1 VRYVAVGIGRNQQ
14 GSGMIDDDG
23 FGTFMIL
30 IFVAFGVFTVAVIVG
45 MVVAWRKNAR
55 ALRAGG
61 LDPWT
66 AEAQLATR
74 VANSQMLSPAAQPTT
89 LEQRLAE
96 VDDLARRGVI
106 SADELAA
113 ARARILGD

>member
-1 VRYVAVGIGRNQQ
+1 VPDESTISTLMIVG
-14 GSGMIDDDG
+14 
-23 FGTFMIL
+23 
-30 IFVAFGVFTVAVIVG
+30 FVAFGVFTVAVIVG
-45 MVVAWRKNAR
+45 MVVVWRKNAR

-61 LDPWT
+61 LDPLT
-66 AEAQLATR
+66 AEAQLVTR
-74 VANSQMLSPAAQPTT
+74 VANSQMLAPAAQPAT

-106 SADELAA
+106 SADELSA